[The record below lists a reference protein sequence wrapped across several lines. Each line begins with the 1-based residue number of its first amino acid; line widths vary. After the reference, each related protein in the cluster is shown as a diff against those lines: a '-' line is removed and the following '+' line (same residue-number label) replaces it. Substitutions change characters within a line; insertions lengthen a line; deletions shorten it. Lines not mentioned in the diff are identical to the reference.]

1 MAGRL
6 ALLLASVLLTLFGL
20 ELACRIVQ
28 GPQTLFHWQNLVLA
42 GRRASSADGKDRMM
56 HDDALGFVPRPGY
69 SKEGI
74 SYDARGYRRTPSA
87 GASNPALP
95 PLLVVGDSYAHGDEL
110 TDSQTWA
117 ALFQPLT
124 GRRTV
129 NAGVSGYGLDQIV
142 LRTERAAADVKPAA
156 LVLAFIADDLR
167 RSEMKRVW
175 GAEKPYFELVDGALV
190 ERNVLVPPPPDPAA
204 TLDLWQRLFGW
215 SALVDTVLRH
225 QGWQYEWTLDFERA
239 LPRHEGERLACPL
252 MARLSQL
259 GLPTLVVA
267 EYDPYAWK
275 DAAYR
280 REQLRLSAIVLKCAA
295 AAGFATLDL
304 FAATDAAVEARGYDA
319 IFANSHPSPAG
330 AEIAAREIAAALAA
344 DHIPPR

>member
-6 ALLLASVLLTLFGL
+6 ALLLASVLLTLSGL
-20 ELACRIVQ
+20 ELACRIV
-28 GPQTLFHWQNLVLA
+28 GPETLFHWHNLVLA
-42 GRRASSADGKDRMM
+42 ARRASSADGKDRMM

-69 SKEGI
+69 SQDGI
-74 SYDARGYRRTPSA
+74 SYDDRGYRRTPSP
-87 GASNPALP
+87 GAADLALP
-95 PLLVVGDSYAHGDEL
+95 PLLVAGDSYAHGDEL

-117 ALFQPLT
+117 ALLQPLT

-129 NAGVSGYGLDQIV
+129 NAGVSGYGLDQVV
-142 LRTERAAADVKPAA
+142 LRTERAAAEVKPAA
-156 LVLAFIADDLR
+156 IVLAFIADDLR

-175 GAEKPYFELVDGALV
+175 GAEKPYFELVDGKLV
-190 ERNVLVPPPPDPAA
+190 ERNVPVPPPPDPAA
-204 TLDLWQRLFGW
+204 TLDIWQRLFGW

-225 QGWQYEWTLDFERA
+225 QGWQYEWAPDFERA
-239 LPRHEGERLACPL
+239 LPRHAGERLACPL

-275 DAAYR
+275 NADYR
-280 REQLRLSAIVLKCAA
+280 REQLRLSAIVLKCAT

-304 FAATDAAVEARGYDA
+304 FAATDAAVQAHGYGAMFD
-319 IFANSHPSPAG
+319 ISHPSPLG
-330 AEIAAREIAAALAA
+330 AEVAAHKIAAALAA